1 MQIINKISTSI
12 VSAIALT
19 ASATI
24 ASANINNFRGVV
36 NPLGGFGIQTPFGGG
51 SVSTP
56 VGGFGIKTPYAGVNV
71 NTPVGGFGIQ
81 TPFGGGSVSTPVGGF
96 GIQTPYA
103 GVNVNTPVG
112 GFGMQAQSSAIN
124 CSFGS
129 EALLA
134 SSVDSCENAGGK
146 VNPAQISYT
155 IPCDINGTVVVT
167 PSVAACAR
175 TNGNVVQQQQ

>member
-12 VSAIALT
+12 VSAIALP

-56 VGGFGIKTPYAGVNV
+56 VGGFGIQTPYAVVNA
-71 NTPVGGFGIQ
+71 N
-81 TPFGGGSVSTPVGGF
+81 TPVGGF

-129 EALLA
+129 EALLS

>member
-56 VGGFGIKTPYAGVNV
+56 VGGFG
-71 NTPVGGFGIQ
+71 
-81 TPFGGGSVSTPVGGF
+81 
-96 GIQTPYA
+96 
-103 GVNVNTPVG
+103 
-112 GFGMQAQSSAIN
+112 MQAQSSAIN

-129 EALLA
+129 EALLS

>member
-71 NTPVGGFGIQ
+71 NTPVGGFG
-81 TPFGGGSVSTPVGGF
+81 
-96 GIQTPYA
+96 
-103 GVNVNTPVG
+103 
-112 GFGMQAQSSAIN
+112 MQAQSSAIN

-129 EALLA
+129 EALLS

>member
-56 VGGFGIKTPYAGVNV
+56 VGGFGIK
-71 NTPVGGFGIQ
+71 
-81 TPFGGGSVSTPVGGF
+81 
-96 GIQTPYA
+96 TPYA

>member
-36 NPLGGFGIQTPFGGG
+36 NPL
-51 SVSTP
+51 
-56 VGGFGIKTPYAGVNV
+56 
-71 NTPVGGFGIQ
+71 GGFGIQ